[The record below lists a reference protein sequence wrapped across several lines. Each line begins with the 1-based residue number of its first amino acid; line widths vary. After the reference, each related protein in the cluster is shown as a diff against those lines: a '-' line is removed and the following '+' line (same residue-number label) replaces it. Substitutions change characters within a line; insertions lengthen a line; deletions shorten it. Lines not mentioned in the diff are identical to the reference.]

1 MNDFDKK
8 LPVFGRVLTGI
19 MLLGVF
25 GLAFN
30 RFTGWFGRQEWG
42 EQRSAFLVAFGVAIT
57 LLLRRWLLPVA
68 WFWDF
73 VAFCVSGLPMIV
85 GQHLRYERRRKAAIH
100 RHVQRRR

>member
-1 MNDFDKK
+1 MNDFNQKYSG
-8 LPVFGRVLTGI
+8 FGRLSAGIVL
-19 MLLGVF
+19 LAAF
-25 GLAFN
+25 GLLFD

-85 GQHLRYERRRKAAIH
+85 GRHLRYERRRKAAIH